1 MADRARLSPEAET
14 PVNPYSLLEAVNSSS
29 DTAHTGWLIFL
40 AIMTYLVVAVAGVTH
55 EALLT
60 ETPVVLPILQV
71 KIQLKQFFQFAPI
84 VLVLFHLGILA
95 QLVLL
100 ARKTIEFDHAIRF
113 LELND
118 KRTHPLRLE
127 LHNFFFVQAIAGP
140 QRSVVM
146 SGFLNLMSWLT
157 IVILPVVLLL
167 YMQVAFLPYHDVT
180 TTWIN
185 RTFLTIDIVGV
196 LLIGV
201 FLMRAEASFFQ
212 AFWRTA
218 FAHPVSSITTTL
230 VLAVVAYLSYFVA
243 TVPGE
248 PLDRLGR
255 RLMAWSAPADGNVRG
270 SGFSLPFVSAGADGA
285 LFGVFRRNL
294 DVTDADLADPEA
306 GAGKSL
312 RLRGRD
318 LRYAKL
324 DRTDFS
330 GADLTGAA
338 LDGASLVGANL
349 ENAALACA
357 EPDTVMLS
365 DNRVAARC
373 VSARGADLTRARLTG
388 ARLWGIDLTGAKLAE
403 ARLDGADLANALLA
417 GASLANAHLDK
428 ADLTGGVA
436 AQGANF
442 LNASLQGADLTGA
455 QLQLADFS
463 SAALQGALL
472 NFAQLEGAVLRD
484 ASLEGA
490 SLQQAKL
497 VGTDMTGMKMVGSD
511 LRGAVVWMSPAPA
524 WDSTG
529 LTDLSELAVRAP
541 DEAERTRLKAGMERI
556 ADADV
561 RLRGMEMVGQV
572 EKDGAWTGS
581 LDQQRWQSWVGA
593 SPPPPA
599 LSYKTD
605 ITAYLTRLMCSAR
618 WSNGAIATGIAR
630 RAVAQ
635 QFRGDVVAVYDA
647 LKAPS
652 CPASG
657 QAPAKVMG
665 ELSAIAETARFAA
678 PPSPPT
684 GYQPGTG
691 LQPGTGFQP
700 GTPTGT
706 P

>member
-1 MADRARLSPEAET
+1 MADRARLSPESET

-40 AIMTYLVVAVAGVTH
+40 AIMTYLMIAVAGVTH
-55 EALLT
+55 EALLL
-60 ETPVVLPILQV
+60 ETPVELPILQV
-71 KIQLKQFFQFAPI
+71 KIQLKQFFQFAPV

-100 ARKTIEFDHAIRF
+100 ARKTLEFDHAIRF
-113 LELND
+113 LETSD

-127 LHNFFFVQAIAGP
+127 LHNFFFVQGIAGP

-146 SGFLNLMSWLT
+146 SAFLNLMSWLT

-185 RTFLTIDIVGV
+185 RIFLTLDIAGI

-201 FLMRAEASFFQ
+201 FLMRAETSFLQ
-212 AFWRTA
+212 AFWRSTV
-218 FAHPVSSITTTL
+218 AHPVSAIATAV
-230 VLAVVAYLSYFVA
+230 VLAIVAYLSYFAA

-248 PLDRLGR
+248 PLDKIGQ
-255 RLMAWSAPADGNVRG
+255 RLMAWSKPADGGKVQQ
-270 SGFSLPFVSAGADGA
+270 SGFSLPFLSAGTDGT
-285 LFGVFRRNL
+285 LFGIFRRNL
-294 DVTDADLADPEA
+294 VVTDSDLLGEREPNGE
-306 GAGKSL
+306 KTL

-324 DRTDFS
+324 DRTNFS
-330 GADLTGAA
+330 GADLTGAS

-349 ENAALACA
+349 EKASLACA

-373 VSARGADLTRARLTG
+373 ATARGVDLTRARLG
-388 ARLWGIDLTGAKLAE
+388 NARLWGVDFSGAKLDE
-403 ARLDGADLANALLA
+403 AQLDGADLANAVLT
-417 GASLANAHLDK
+417 GASLSNAHLDR
-428 ADLTGGVA
+428 ADLTGGVQ

-455 QLQLADFS
+455 RLQLADFS
-463 SAALQGALL
+463 SAAMQGALL
-472 NFAQLEGAVLRD
+472 DFAQLEGAVLRD
-484 ASLEGA
+484 ANLEAA
-490 SLQQAKL
+490 SLQQARL
-497 VGTDMTGMKMVGSD
+497 LGTDMTGMKMAGSD
-511 LRGAVVWMSPAPA
+511 MRGAVVWLTQPPV

-541 DEAERTRLKAGMERI
+541 ADTERASLQASLQRMGGDEE
-556 ADADV
+556 
-561 RLRGMEMVGQV
+561 LRRKGEELTAQLA
-572 EKDGAWTGS
+572 EKDATWSGT

-599 LSYKTD
+599 LTYKSD
-605 ITAYLTRLMCSAR
+605 LTAYLMKLMCSAR
-618 WSNGAIATGIAR
+618 WSNFGIATGVAR
-630 RAVAQ
+630 RATST
-635 QFRGDVVAVYDA
+635 QFRGDVVAVYDG

-652 CPASG
+652 CVASS
-657 QAPAKVMG
+657 QAPAKVMRD
-665 ELSAIAETARFAA
+665 LSSAAETARN
-678 PPSPPT
+678 
-684 GYQPGTG
+684 
-691 LQPGTGFQP
+691 
-700 GTPTGT
+700 
-706 P
+706 